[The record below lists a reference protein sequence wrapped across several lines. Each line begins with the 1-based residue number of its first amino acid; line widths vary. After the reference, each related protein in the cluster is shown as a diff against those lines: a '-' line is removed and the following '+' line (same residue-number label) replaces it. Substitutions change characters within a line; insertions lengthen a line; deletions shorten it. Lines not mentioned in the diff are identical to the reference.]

1 MGFSEAEVS
10 CRLVF
15 KALCLGRQRISNAQ
29 CGRWLKKRPMSS
41 ILGRAM
47 SAQAKGPVMGGNTGT
62 WGERIRETEGEP
74 RPRWEDLREVY
85 QQTVGSGDVKTVDEG
100 RVWGL

>member
-1 MGFSEAEVS
+1 
-10 CRLVF
+10 
-15 KALCLGRQRISNAQ
+15 
-29 CGRWLKKRPMSS
+29 
-41 ILGRAM
+41 
-47 SAQAKGPVMGGNTGT
+47 MGGNTGT